1 MTFLIMLVVKVLDP
15 IGFAVVFA
23 LSFITR
29 EKWIIPAAAI
39 GGALVTE
46 TILTATQYTRTWGR
60 GIVIGLLASA
70 IQALVCYWLVGKI
83 KAARA
88 KKAKTNEA

>member
-1 MTFLIMLVVKVLDP
+1 MTFLITLVVKVLDP
-15 IGFAVVFA
+15 IGFAIVFA

-29 EKWIIPAAAI
+29 QKLIIPAAAVS
-39 GGALVTE
+39 GALVTE
-46 TILTATQYTRTWGR
+46 TILTATQYTRMWGR
-60 GIVIGLLASA
+60 GIVIGLLAGG
-70 IQALVCYWLVGKI
+70 IQAVVCYWLVGKI